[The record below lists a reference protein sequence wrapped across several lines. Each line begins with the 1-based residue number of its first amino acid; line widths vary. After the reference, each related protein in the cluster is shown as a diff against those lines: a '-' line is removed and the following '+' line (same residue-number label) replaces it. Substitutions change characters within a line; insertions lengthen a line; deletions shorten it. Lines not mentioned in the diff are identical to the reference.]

1 MITRIT
7 ARRGNR
13 SVAVV
18 VETTGRLGPK
28 GLDAHKRRLTEDLDL
43 NSELWPNPETETTF
57 EVESGLLIGE

>member
-7 ARRGNR
+7 ARRGKR
-13 SVAVV
+13 AVAVV

-57 EVESGLLIGE
+57 EVEPGLVTGE